1 MTSELLFSRRTFA
14 GTRFAERSTG
24 NYIDLDQGNE
34 YLEASGLDVKKAIT
48 KFMFSVARSSNLEI
62 SVSLWLYS
70 KYDYTIDIKT
80 LFC

>member
-1 MTSELLFSRRTFA
+1 MSPDVYHSVCA
-14 GTRFAERSTG
+14 YVVSPG
-24 NYIDLDQGNE
+24 NYTDLDQGNE

-70 KYDYTIDIKT
+70 KYEYTIGIKT